1 MPGRIMN
8 AMKLAGSRN
17 PLMLLD
23 EVDKLGN
30 DYRGDPSAALLEV
43 LDSEQNYACL
53 LYTSPDQRGPG
64 SPGRIHNRQHPDGG
78 RG

>member
-1 MPGRIMN
+1 MN

-43 LDSEQNYACL
+43 LDSEQNYAFRDHFIEVPFDRSISPQGIQISYRPDKNRKGFL
-53 LYTSPDQRGPG
+53 L
-64 SPGRIHNRQHPDGG
+64 
-78 RG
+78 